1 MRGLCLL
8 YIIRYVYF
16 IIIVFK
22 RVGWMMIVFFR
33 EINEDDE
40 LLYNCRGI

>member
-1 MRGLCLL
+1 MFIMYYNV
-8 YIIRYVYF
+8 YIYF
-16 IIIVFK
+16 IIVVFK